1 MHDIYKQ
8 FLFEKHRLVNETG
21 PDPHAFE
28 TAFSLANLLGI
39 RLTAGAEMASSE
51 MIHFA
56 QEQIRASKA
65 CPLPPGIF
73 RSAC

>member
-8 FLFEKHRLVNETG
+8 FLFEKHMLVNEMG
-21 PDPHAFE
+21 ADPHAFE

-39 RLTAGAEMASSE
+39 RLAAGAEMASSE

-56 QEQIRASKA
+56 
-65 CPLPPGIF
+65 
-73 RSAC
+73 